1 VTFVITS
8 VNTGAALPRI
18 VMLFHRLHVEIQAL
32 SMVRR
37 ERSEA
42 TRIFVTTLAKEEKA
56 RRIEACLLNLVEVRM
71 VSIQRLRDRK
81 LMNAPPD

>member
-1 VTFVITS
+1 
-8 VNTGAALPRI
+8 
-18 VMLFHRLHVEIQAL
+18 MLLHRLRVDIHAV

-56 RRIEACLLNLVEVRM
+56 RRIEACLSNLVEVRA
-71 VSIQRLRDRK
+71 VSIQRLGDRR
-81 LMNAPPD
+81 LMNELAE